1 MSIFWEF
8 VGYSVIPH
16 SSTNI
21 LILLLNGIKMN
32 RFIFLAVL
40 AEAFII
46 YASVL
51 VKVVDMSP
59 IIVGFYRIALAMPV
73 FFLLA
78 KAQIGK
84 VSKKDMLLMLC
95 AGMLFGLD
103 LVFFNIAIHKT
114 SIANVNLFASLVCFI
129 LVPIGAIFFKEKIK
143 VDFVIGSL
151 IALAGVFVL
160 IKGRG
165 GESVATPFGD
175 FLAFLSMV
183 CYSLF
188 LSLVYGLRKKYDTP
202 ILMAFASVG
211 SIIVLLA
218 VGIPMEGF
226 SLPKDAKTW
235 WILLWIMIFGQLLG
249 QGFFGYIMG
258 KIDAQVS
265 SLILLFSPMI
275 AALMGY
281 IFLGEKLGIYE
292 IIGMVIIV
300 CGVYIAKMKKK
311 KQNKE

>member
-1 MSIFWEF
+1 
-8 VGYSVIPH
+8 
-16 SSTNI
+16 
-21 LILLLNGIKMN
+21 MN

-51 VKVVDMSP
+51 VKVIDMSP

-78 KAQIGK
+78 KSQLSK
-84 VSKKDMLLMLC
+84 VSKKDIFLMLC
-95 AGMLFGLD
+95 AGMFFGLD
-103 LVFFNIAIHKT
+103 LVFFNVAIHKT
-114 SIANVNLFASLVCFI
+114 SIANVNLFGSLVCFV

-151 IALAGVFVL
+151 IALAGVFIL
-160 IKGRG
+160 IKGKG

-188 LSLVYGLRKKYDTP
+188 LSFVYGLRKKYDTP
-202 ILMAFASVG
+202 ILMAFASIG
-211 SIIVLLA
+211 SIATLLA
-218 VGIPMEGF
+218 VGIPLEGF
-226 SLPKDAKTW
+226 SLPKDSKTW
-235 WILLWIMIFGQLLG
+235 WILLWIMVFGQLLG

-281 IFLGEKLGIYE
+281 VFLGEKLGIYE
-292 IIGMVIIV
+292 VIGMTIIV
-300 CGVYIAKMKKK
+300 AGVYIAKMKKK
-311 KQNKE
+311 KISKIEDESKN

>member
-1 MSIFWEF
+1 MWVWFLDWGS
-8 VGYSVIPH
+8 IPH

-73 FFLLA
+73 FFFLA
-78 KAQIGK
+78 RSQIGK

-211 SIIVLLA
+211 SIIILLA

>member
-1 MSIFWEF
+1 
-8 VGYSVIPH
+8 
-16 SSTNI
+16 
-21 LILLLNGIKMN
+21 MN

-78 KAQIGK
+78 KAQISK

-300 CGVYIAKMKKK
+300 SGVYIAKMKKK
-311 KQNKE
+311 KTPKTEETKTRD

>member
-1 MSIFWEF
+1 
-8 VGYSVIPH
+8 
-16 SSTNI
+16 
-21 LILLLNGIKMN
+21 MN

-51 VKVVDMSP
+51 VKVVDMPP

-73 FFLLA
+73 FVILA
-78 KAQIGK
+78 RAKIGK

-95 AGMLFGLD
+95 AGILFGLD

-143 VDFVIGSL
+143 ADFVLGSL

-160 IKGRG
+160 IKGKG

-175 FLAFLSMV
+175 FLAFMSMV

-202 ILMAFASVG
+202 VLMAFASIG
-211 SIIVLLA
+211 SMITLLA

-226 SLPKDAKTW
+226 SLPKDGKTW
-235 WILLWIMIFGQLLG
+235 WILLWIVVFGQLLG

-258 KIDAQVS
+258 KVDAQVS
-265 SLILLFSPMI
+265 SLILLFTPML

-281 IFLGEKLGIYE
+281 VFLGEKLGIYE
-292 IIGMVIIV
+292 LVGMVIIIL
-300 CGVYIAKMKKK
+300 GVYLAKMKRRRKK
-311 KQNKE
+311 EA

>member
-1 MSIFWEF
+1 
-8 VGYSVIPH
+8 
-16 SSTNI
+16 
-21 LILLLNGIKMN
+21 MN
-32 RFIFLAVL
+32 RFVLLAVL

-59 IIVGFYRIALAMPV
+59 IIVGFYRIALVMPV

-78 KAQIGK
+78 RTQIGK
-84 VSKKDMLLMLC
+84 VARKDMFLMLS
-95 AGMLFGLD
+95 AGVFFGLD

-129 LVPIGAIFFKEKIK
+129 LVPIGAIFFKEKINIG
-143 VDFVIGSL
+143 FIIGSL
-151 IALAGVFVL
+151 IALVGVFVL
-160 IKGRG
+160 IRGKG

-183 CYSLF
+183 CYGLF
-188 LSLVYGLRKKYDTP
+188 LSLVYGLRKKYDTLV
-202 ILMAFASVG
+202 LMAFASVG
-211 SIIVLLA
+211 SMITLLV

-235 WILLWIMIFGQLLG
+235 WILLWIAIFGQLLG

-258 KIDAQVS
+258 KVDAQVS
-265 SLILLFSPMI
+265 SLILLFTPMI

-281 IFLGEKLGIYE
+281 VFLREKLGVFE
-292 IIGMVIIV
+292 ILGMVIIV
-300 CGVYIAKMKKK
+300 FGVYLAKMKRKK
-311 KQNKE
+311 S

>member
-1 MSIFWEF
+1 
-8 VGYSVIPH
+8 
-16 SSTNI
+16 
-21 LILLLNGIKMN
+21 MN

-59 IIVGFYRIALAMPV
+59 IIVGFYRIALAIPV

-78 KAQIGK
+78 RSQISK

-129 LVPIGAIFFKEKIK
+129 LVPIGAIFFKEKIR

-202 ILMAFASVG
+202 VLMAFASVG
-211 SIIVLLA
+211 SIIVLLT

-226 SLPKDAKTW
+226 SFPKDAKTW

-281 IFLGEKLGIYE
+281 VFLGEKLGIYE
-292 IIGMVIIV
+292 IAGMVIIV
-300 CGVYIAKMKKK
+300 CGVYIAKMKKR
-311 KQNKE
+311 KQNK

>member
-1 MSIFWEF
+1 
-8 VGYSVIPH
+8 
-16 SSTNI
+16 
-21 LILLLNGIKMN
+21 MN

-78 KAQIGK
+78 KAQISK

-218 VGIPMEGF
+218 AGIPMEGF

-300 CGVYIAKMKKK
+300 SGVYIAKMRKKK
-311 KQNKE
+311 TPKIEENKN

>member
-1 MSIFWEF
+1 
-8 VGYSVIPH
+8 
-16 SSTNI
+16 
-21 LILLLNGIKMN
+21 MN
-32 RFIFLAVL
+32 HFIFLAVL

-73 FFLLA
+73 FFFLA
-78 KAQIGK
+78 RAQIGK
-84 VSKKDMLLMLC
+84 VDKKDMLLMLC
-95 AGMLFGLD
+95 AGILFGLD

-151 IALAGVFVL
+151 VALAGVFVL

-183 CYSLF
+183 CYGLF

-211 SIIVLLA
+211 SATALLA

-258 KIDAQVS
+258 KIDAQAS

-281 IFLGEKLGIYE
+281 VFLGEKLGIYE

>member
-1 MSIFWEF
+1 MWVWFLDWGS
-8 VGYSVIPH
+8 IPH

>member
-1 MSIFWEF
+1 MWVWFLDWGS
-8 VGYSVIPH
+8 IPH

-78 KAQIGK
+78 KAQISK
-84 VSKKDMLLMLC
+84 VSKKDVLLMLC

-300 CGVYIAKMKKK
+300 SGVYIAKMKKK

>member
-1 MSIFWEF
+1 MWVWFLDWGS
-8 VGYSVIPH
+8 IPH

-73 FFLLA
+73 FFFLA
-78 KAQIGK
+78 RSQISK

-281 IFLGEKLGIYE
+281 IFLGEKLGFYE

>member
-1 MSIFWEF
+1 
-8 VGYSVIPH
+8 
-16 SSTNI
+16 
-21 LILLLNGIKMN
+21 MN

-59 IIVGFYRIALAMPV
+59 IIVGFYRIALAMPI

-211 SIIVLLA
+211 SIIILLA
-218 VGIPMEGF
+218 VGIPVEGF